1 MDNENEVNSMDSLCK
16 SPPNPPCRKGGSR
29 GLVEQIMRE
38 VTGKKGGRARFQR
51 LAIPVFLAGG
61 LMYLFAACAIGP
73 DYVRPKADVPE
84 VFKENKDWRVAQPK
98 DDVIRG
104 PWWEIFNDRLLNHLE
119 SQVNI
124 SNQNVAVAEA
134 QFRQASAQI
143 QAAQAAFFPSIGASP
158 SAIRSLRSTNIGL
171 TGGSAPG
178 TDWLYTAPLNLAA
191 WEVDVWGRIR
201 RTVEASRATAQASL
215 ADLEGVR
222 LSVQASIAQNYFLLR
237 TLDRQ
242 QQLLDGTVATYR
254 KSLDLVRNQYGSGVV
269 SRNDVLQAE
278 TLLKTTQAQAIDVGV
293 QRAQM
298 EHAIATLIGK
308 PASEFSIPFSPID
321 AVPPPIPAGV
331 PSALLERRPDVA
343 GAERR
348 VAAANAQI
356 GVAKAAYFPTIT
368 LTGSL
373 GYQSLLS
380 SNWLEY
386 PSRFWSFG
394 PTMTQFVYDGGLRG
408 ALNEQARAAY
418 DGTVAT
424 YRQTVLT
431 GFQEVEDNLATLRIL
446 EQEAQIQDEAVDSA
460 RKSLEFALNQYK
472 EGTVNYLAV
481 NLAQTTALTNERT
494 AVTILNRRMAASVLL
509 IKALGGG
516 WDPAILQQ
524 EGIGPVASR
533 AAPE

>member
-1 MDNENEVNSMDSLCK
+1 MN
-16 SPPNPPCRKGGSR
+16 R
-29 GLVEQIMRE
+29 VE
-38 VTGKKGGRARFQR
+38 R
-51 LAIPVFLAGG
+51 LMALFVVMGG
-61 LMYLFAACAIGP
+61 LMFLVGACAVGP
-73 DYVRPKADVPE
+73 DYVRPRASVPE
-84 VFKENKDWRVAQPK
+84 AFKENRDWKVAQPR

-104 PWWEIFNDRLLNHLE
+104 PWWEIFNDPLLNELE
-119 SQVNI
+119 SHVNI
-124 SNQNVAVAEA
+124 SNQNVALAEA
-134 QFRQASAQI
+134 QFRQASATI
-143 QAAQAAFFPSIGASP
+143 QAAQAAFFPSIGANP
-158 SAIRSLRSTNIGL
+158 SAIRSLRSSNIGL

-201 RTVEASRATAQASL
+201 RTVEASRAAAQASA

-242 QQLLDGTVATYR
+242 KQLLDATVAAYR
-254 KSLDLVRNQYGSGVV
+254 KSLDLVRNQYESGVV
-269 SRNDVLQAE
+269 PRADVLQAD

-308 PASEFSIPFSPID
+308 PASEFTIPFSPID

-331 PSALLERRPDVA
+331 PSTLLERRPDVA

-356 GVAKAAYFPTIT
+356 GVARAAYFPTVT

-380 SNWLEY
+380 SNWFEY

-394 PTMTQFVYDGGLRG
+394 PTISQFIYDGGLRG

-424 YRQTVLT
+424 YRQTVLA

-446 EQEAQIQDEAVDSA
+446 EQEAQAQNEAVDSA
-460 RKSLEFALNQYK
+460 RKSLDFALNQYK
-472 EGTVNYLAV
+472 QGTVNYLVV

-494 AVTILNRRMAASVLL
+494 AVTILSRRMAASVLL

-524 EGIGPVASR
+524 EGTRPLASSGQ
-533 AAPE
+533 PQ